1 MDFKIYD
8 VNLKISHGGYIYRD
22 FEVCCLPF
30 ATQAVH
36 QIDGH
41 CRCVEIQR
49 PSIIYYILTPPA
61 PSSIDVLVV
70 PRLVA
75 LHEIE
80 QEGEA
85 NMVRE
90 RGAAMAALAD
100 SDASDGNGEVAN
112 S

>member
-1 MDFKIYD
+1 MEAIYIGI
-8 VNLKISHGGYIYRD
+8 L
-22 FEVCCLPF
+22 
-30 ATQAVH
+30 
-36 QIDGH
+36 
-41 CRCVEIQR
+41 RCVAYLLQR
-49 PSIIYYILTPPA
+49 RQCTRLMAIAVVSKSNGHQSFTIFSPPA